1 MIIKLVQFVVIR
13 LAHLNRASFLLIPQW
28 DIVLIVV
35 DLELKKSELTAEIVQ
50 VESELESKTGELDEV
65 RKLLGEGSVE
75 EVYES
80 EYDDEDFRED
90 EIDPEEEDEDEEE
103 PAEPD
108 DEGYDDFEEGD
119 DEEDTPDG
127 NEELLAKE
135 KKLSEEVLVLQMRLV
150 ALNKQLNDIVAQE
163 GLETY
168 VEQEE

>member
-1 MIIKLVQFVVIR
+1 M
-13 LAHLNRASFLLIPQW
+13 
-28 DIVLIVV
+28 
-35 DLELKKSELTAEIVQ
+35 DLELKKSELTAEIAQ
-50 VESELESKTGELDEV
+50 VESELKSKTGELDEV
-65 RKLLGEGSVE
+65 RKLLGEGSIE

-80 EYDDEDFRED
+80 EYDDEDFQED
-90 EIDPEEEDEDEEE
+90 ELDPEEEDEDEEE
-103 PAEPD
+103 LAQTD

-119 DEEDTPDG
+119 EEATPEG

>member
-1 MIIKLVQFVVIR
+1 M
-13 LAHLNRASFLLIPQW
+13 
-28 DIVLIVV
+28 
-35 DLELKKSELTAEIVQ
+35 DLELRKSELTAEIAQ
-50 VESELESKTGELDEV
+50 VESELESKTSELDEV
-65 RKLLGEGSVE
+65 RKLLGEDSIE

-80 EYDDEDFRED
+80 EYDDEDFQED
-90 EIDPEEEDEDEEE
+90 ELDPEEDEDEEE
-103 PAEPD
+103 PAQTD

-119 DEEDTPDG
+119 EEATPDEK
-127 NEELLAKE
+127 EELLAKE

>member
-1 MIIKLVQFVVIR
+1 M
-13 LAHLNRASFLLIPQW
+13 
-28 DIVLIVV
+28 
-35 DLELKKSELTAEIVQ
+35 DLELKKSELIAEIAQ
-50 VESELESKTGELDEV
+50 VESELESKASELDEV
-65 RKLLGEGSVE
+65 RKLLGEDSIE

-80 EYDDEDFRED
+80 EYDDEDFQED
-90 EIDPEEEDEDEEE
+90 ELDPEEEDEEEEE
-103 PAEPD
+103 PAEED

-119 DEEDTPDG
+119 DEEETPDEK
-127 NEELLAKE
+127 EELLAKE

>member
-1 MIIKLVQFVVIR
+1 M
-13 LAHLNRASFLLIPQW
+13 
-28 DIVLIVV
+28 
-35 DLELKKSELTAEIVQ
+35 DLELKKSKLTAEIAQ
-50 VESELESKTGELDEV
+50 VESELENKTGELDEV
-65 RKLLGEGSVE
+65 RKLLGEGSIE

-80 EYDDEDFRED
+80 EYDDEDFQED
-90 EIDPEEEDEDEEE
+90 ELDPEEEDEEEE

-119 DEEDTPDG
+119 EEATPDEK
-127 NEELLAKE
+127 EELLAKE

>member
-1 MIIKLVQFVVIR
+1 M
-13 LAHLNRASFLLIPQW
+13 
-28 DIVLIVV
+28 
-35 DLELKKSELTAEIVQ
+35 DLELRKSELTAEIAQ
-50 VESELESKTGELDEV
+50 VESELESKTSELDEV
-65 RKLLGEGSVE
+65 RKLLGEDSIE

-80 EYDDEDFRED
+80 EYDDEDFQED
-90 EIDPEEEDEDEEE
+90 ELDPEEDEDDEEL
-103 PAEPD
+103 AQTD

-119 DEEDTPDG
+119 EEATPDEK
-127 NEELLAKE
+127 EELLAKE

>member
-1 MIIKLVQFVVIR
+1 M
-13 LAHLNRASFLLIPQW
+13 
-28 DIVLIVV
+28 
-35 DLELKKSELTAEIVQ
+35 DLELKKSELTAEIAQ
-50 VESELESKTGELDEV
+50 VESELKSKTGELDEV
-65 RKLLGEGSVE
+65 RKLLGEGAIE
-75 EVYES
+75 EVYAS
-80 EYDDEDFRED
+80 EYDDADFQED
-90 EIDPEEEDEDEEE
+90 ELDPEEDEENSDEEE

-119 DEEDTPDG
+119 EEATPDG

-150 ALNKQLNDIVAQE
+150 ALNKHLNDIVAQE

>member
-1 MIIKLVQFVVIR
+1 M
-13 LAHLNRASFLLIPQW
+13 
-28 DIVLIVV
+28 
-35 DLELKKSELTAEIVQ
+35 DLELKKSELIAEIAQ
-50 VESELESKTGELDEV
+50 VESELESKTSELDEV
-65 RKLLGEGSVE
+65 RKLLGEDSIE

-80 EYDDEDFRED
+80 EYDDEDFQED
-90 EIDPEEEDEDEEE
+90 ELDPEEDEDEEE
-103 PAEPD
+103 PAQTD

-119 DEEDTPDG
+119 EEATPDEK
-127 NEELLAKE
+127 EELLAKE

>member
-1 MIIKLVQFVVIR
+1 M
-13 LAHLNRASFLLIPQW
+13 
-28 DIVLIVV
+28 
-35 DLELKKSELTAEIVQ
+35 DLELRKSELTAEIAQ
-50 VESELESKTGELDEV
+50 VESELESKTSELDEV
-65 RKLLGEGSVE
+65 RKLLGEDSIE

-80 EYDDEDFRED
+80 EYDDEDFQED
-90 EIDPEEEDEDEEE
+90 ELDPEEDEDDEEL
-103 PAEPD
+103 AQTD

-119 DEEDTPDG
+119 EEVTPDEK
-127 NEELLAKE
+127 EELLAKE

>member
-1 MIIKLVQFVVIR
+1 M
-13 LAHLNRASFLLIPQW
+13 
-28 DIVLIVV
+28 
-35 DLELKKSELTAEIVQ
+35 DLELKKSELIAEIAQ

-65 RKLLGEGSVE
+65 RKLLGEDSIE

-80 EYDDEDFRED
+80 EYDDEDFQED
-90 EIDPEEEDEDEEE
+90 ELDPEEDEDEEE
-103 PAEPD
+103 PAQTD

-119 DEEDTPDG
+119 EEATPDEK
-127 NEELLAKE
+127 EELLAKE

-150 ALNKQLNDIVAQE
+150 ALNKQLNDIIAQE

>member
-1 MIIKLVQFVVIR
+1 M
-13 LAHLNRASFLLIPQW
+13 
-28 DIVLIVV
+28 
-35 DLELKKSELTAEIVQ
+35 DLELKKSKLTAEIAQ
-50 VESELESKTGELDEV
+50 VESELENKTGELDEV

-80 EYDDEDFRED
+80 EYDDEDFQED
-90 EIDPEEEDEDEEE
+90 ELDPEEEDEEEE

-119 DEEDTPDG
+119 EEATPDEK
-127 NEELLAKE
+127 EELLAKE